1 MNILLTLII
10 LLFSFSVVADDISD
24 FQIEGIS
31 IGDSLL
37 DHYSISEIE
46 KGTDYQI
53 YDYMKESKFIATGLA
68 TDDDSIYDY
77 IQFTFKSNDT
87 NKTIYGITASIDYEG
102 KISNCYEKLDQVSDD
117 LSLMFKNSQR
127 IENEARKHPGD
138 SSGKSYA
145 TQTYFYLDGE
155 DIVSI
160 SCYDWSEEIDISD
173 RFAIAMW
180 SYELH
185 SWGTKN
191 QN

>member
-1 MNILLTLII
+1 MKTFLTLFI
-10 LLFSFSVVADDISD
+10 LLFSSSVIADDISD
-24 FQIEGIS
+24 FEIEGIS

-37 DHYSISEIE
+37 DHYSLSEIE
-46 KGTDYQI
+46 NGTDYQL
-53 YDYMKESKFIATGLA
+53 YDYMKESKFIATGFS
-68 TDDDSIYDY
+68 TNDDSKYDF

-87 NKTIYGITASIDYEG
+87 NKIIYGITASIDYEG
-102 KISNCYEKLDQVSDD
+102 KISNCYEKLDQVSND
-117 LSLMFKNSQR
+117 LSLMFKNSQK
-127 IENEARKHPGD
+127 IENEARKHPAD
-138 SSGKSYA
+138 STGKSYG

-160 SCYDWSEEIDISD
+160 SCYDWSEEMKISD
-173 RFAIAMW
+173 KFAIAMW

>member
-1 MNILLTLII
+1 MKYLFTLLI
-10 LLFSFSVVADDISD
+10 LLFTSLSSAEDISD
-24 FQIEGIS
+24 FEIEGIS

-68 TDDDSIYDY
+68 TDDDSIYDF
-77 IQFTFKSNDT
+77 IQFAFKSNDK

-102 KISNCYEKLDQVSDD
+102 MISNCYKKLDQVSDE
-117 LSLMFKNSQR
+117 LSLMFKNSEK

-145 TQTYFYLDGE
+145 TQTYFYLEGE

-160 SCYDWSEEIDISD
+160 SCYDWSEEIQISD

-191 QN
+191 QD

>member
-1 MNILLTLII
+1 MKILLTLFV
-10 LLFSFSVVADDISD
+10 LFFSSSTLADDISN
-24 FQIEGIS
+24 FKIEGMS
-31 IGDSLL
+31 VGDSLL

-46 KGTDYQI
+46 KGTDYQL
-53 YDYMKESKFIATGLA
+53 YDYMKESKFIAAGFLTN
-68 TDDDSIYDY
+68 DDSKYDV

-87 NKTIYGITASIDYEG
+87 KKIIYGISASINYEG

-117 LSLMFKNSQR
+117 LSLMFKNSQK
-127 IENEARKHPGD
+127 IVNEARKHSAD
-138 SSGKSYA
+138 STGKSYV
-145 TQTYFYLDGE
+145 TQTYFYLDEE

-160 SCYDWSEEIDISD
+160 SCYDWSEEMEFFD

-191 QN
+191 QD

>member
-1 MNILLTLII
+1 
-10 LLFSFSVVADDISD
+10 VVADDISD
-24 FQIEGIS
+24 FEIDGIS

-37 DHYSISEIE
+37 DYYSLSEIE
-46 KGTDYQI
+46 NETDYQL
-53 YDYMKESKFIATGLA
+53 YDYMKESKFVATGFSA
-68 TDDDSIYDY
+68 DENSKYDFL
-77 IQFTFKSNDT
+77 QFTFKSNDT

-102 KISNCYEKLDQVSDD
+102 SISNCYERLDQVSDE
-117 LSLMFKNSQR
+117 LSLIFKNSQK
-127 IENEARKHPGD
+127 IENEARIHPGD
-138 SSGKSYA
+138 PTGKSNA
-145 TQTYFYLDGE
+145 TQTYFYLDKD

-160 SCYDWSEEIDISD
+160 SCYDWSEESETLD

>member
-1 MNILLTLII
+1 MKILITLCVLFFTS
-10 LLFSFSVVADDISD
+10 LLFADDISD
-24 FQIEGIS
+24 FEIEGMS

-46 KGTDYQI
+46 KRTDYQL
-53 YDYMKESKFIATGLA
+53 YDYMKESKFIAAGFLTN
-68 TDDDSIYDY
+68 DDSKYDF

-87 NKTIYGITASIDYEG
+87 NKTIYGITASINFEG

-117 LSLMFKNSQR
+117 LSLMFKNSKK
-127 IENEARKHPGD
+127 IVNEERKHPAD
-138 SSGKSYA
+138 STGKSYV
-145 TQTYFYLDGE
+145 TQTYFYLDEE

-160 SCYDWSEEIDISD
+160 SCYDWSKEMEISD
-173 RFAIAMW
+173 RFSIAMW

-191 QN
+191 QD